1 MTLGFLV
8 VARSITVRTGE
19 VTAKSLDFD
28 DLSFGEIGR
37 LMDDDIRKPVRV
49 TGAHRHYRQT
59 DWETGKSVQ
68 FGSRLM
74 RHDGAKSSRG
84 SH

>member
-1 MTLGFLV
+1 MTVGISRGREIDHSSYR
-8 VARSITVRTGE
+8 RSRWQE
-19 VTAKSLDFD
+19 FDFD

-49 TGAHRHYRQT
+49 TRAHCHDRQA
-59 DWETGKSVQ
+59 DGETRKSVQ

-74 RHDGAKSSRG
+74 RHHGAKSSRC